1 MNYNLV
7 DKIKLTTPVCRLQ
20 YPKLIE
26 PETKFNPEGTYK
38 LTAVVD
44 AAEAAAMADA
54 LDDLLNRHKASL
66 KAQDPNKKDWK
77 LADLPYGFEDFDGKA
92 SFLVK
97 PKMKA
102 KGIDRDGRAWTS
114 APALFDAK
122 GRPVRDREALRGMWS
137 GTLAKVNFEACPFYQ
152 AAIGAGI
159 TLRLKAVQIIDLVE
173 GGGSAESF
181 GFDEQEGWVN
191 SEETVPFDGSS
202 SVLKDEEFL
211 PDF

>member
-1 MNYNLV
+1 MNYNLI
-7 DKIKLTTPVCRLQ
+7 DKIKLTTPACKLL
-20 YPKLIE
+20 YPRLIE
-26 PETKFNPEGTYK
+26 PETKFNPEGAYK
-38 LTAVVD
+38 LTAVID
-44 AAEAAAMADA
+44 AAEAATLSDA
-54 LDDLLNRHKASL
+54 LDGLLSKHKQSL
-66 KAQDPNKKDWK
+66 KAQDPGKKDWK
-77 LADLPYGFEDFDGKA
+77 LADLPYGFEEVDGKP

-122 GRPVRDREALRGMWS
+122 GRAVKDRDTLRSMWS
-137 GTLAKVNFEACPFYQ
+137 GTIAKVNFEACPFYQ
-152 AAIGAGI
+152 PAIGAGI

-181 GFDEQEGWVN
+181 GFGEEDGWATGEEGA
-191 SEETVPFDGSS
+191 VPFDATTA
-202 SVLKDEEFL
+202 LYEE

>member
-1 MNYNLV
+1 MSYNFV
-7 DKIKLTTPVCRLQ
+7 DKIKLTTPACKLL

-26 PETKFNPEGTYK
+26 PETKFNPEGAYK

-44 AAEAAAMADA
+44 AAEATALADA
-54 LDDLLNRHKASL
+54 LDDLLSKHKASL
-66 KAQDPNKKDWK
+66 KAQDPGKKDWK
-77 LADLPYGFEDFDGKA
+77 LADLPYGFEEIDGKP
-92 SFLVK
+92 SFVVK

-114 APALFDAK
+114 APVLFDAK
-122 GRPVRDREALRGMWS
+122 GRAVRDRNALKGMWS
-137 GTLAKVNFEACPFYQ
+137 GTIAKVNFEACPFYQ
-152 AAIGAGI
+152 PAIGAGI

-181 GFDEQEGWVN
+181 GFAEEQGW
-191 SEETVPFDGSS
+191 SGTEETIPFDSTSS
-202 SVLKDEEFL
+202 IPFEE

>member
-1 MNYNLV
+1 MNYNLI
-7 DKIKLTTPVCRLQ
+7 DKIKLTTPVCKLL

-26 PETKFNPEGTYK
+26 PETKFNPEGAYK

-44 AAEAAAMADA
+44 AADAAELADA
-54 LDDLLNRHKASL
+54 LDALLTKHKASL
-66 KAQDPNKKDWK
+66 KAQDPGKKDWK
-77 LADLPYGFEDFDGKA
+77 LADLPYGFEEIDGKP

-114 APALFDAK
+114 TPALFDAK
-122 GRPVRDREALRGMWS
+122 GRPVKDRDALKGMWS
-137 GTLAKVNFEACPFYQ
+137 GTTAKVNFEACPFYQ
-152 AAIGAGI
+152 PAIGAGI

-173 GGGSAESF
+173 SSGSAESF
-181 GFDEQEGWVN
+181 GFGEEDGWVTPQ
-191 SEETVPFDGSS
+191 EIPFDASS
-202 SVLKDEEFL
+202 NIFEEE